1 MPISTVEAA
10 VTDGSV
16 VDCTCDHILTE
27 IGLPTP
33 PRTKLAIKSSWAEC
47 TNDRMDPTT
56 IPGETIGRVMRT
68 TAASRLAPWMMAA
81 RSRS

>member
-1 MPISTVEAA
+1 MAKDRLAPTLMTVRIAMPMSTLEAA

-47 TNDRMDPTT
+47 TNDSMKSSVNN
-56 IPGETIGRVMRT
+56 G
-68 TAASRLAPWMMAA
+68 
-81 RSRS
+81 